1 MPTLSPRSLLVP
13 LSIGLALAGCAGG
26 VRTTSLSGTSPTPAP
41 DAFECLRN
49 QLKSVGFAQTSY
61 DTDGLRITARKF
73 DETVRRPDVT
83 FRRLVDRLEIQV
95 APGTGEAVTSI
106 AVDAKT
112 FAEYNTH
119 RGPTEE
125 QEKTSATAR
134 TAAQTLIQKCSQ
146 PVDSTS
152 VPG

>member
-1 MPTLSPRSLLVP
+1 M
-13 LSIGLALAGCAGG
+13 
-26 VRTTSLSGTSPTPAP
+26 
-41 DAFECLRN
+41 
-49 QLKSVGFAQTSY
+49 
-61 DTDGLRITARKF
+61 RITARRF

-95 APGTGEAVTSI
+95 APGTGNAVTNI

-125 QEKTSATAR
+125 QEKTSTTAQ

>member
-1 MPTLSPRSLLVP
+1 MSPFRSLPTP
-13 LSIGLALAGCAGG
+13 LIVSLAIVGCTGG
-26 VRTTSLSGTSPTPAP
+26 TRTTTLSGTSPAPAP
-41 DAFECLRN
+41 DAFQCLRN
-49 QLKSVGFAQTSY
+49 QLKTVGFAQTSY
-61 DTDGLRITARKF
+61 DTDELRITARKF

-83 FRRLVDRLEIQV
+83 FRRLVDRLEITV
-95 APGTGEAVTSI
+95 APGTGDAVTDI

-125 QEKTSATAR
+125 QQETSTTAQS
-134 TAAQTLIQKCSQ
+134 AAQTLIQKCSQ